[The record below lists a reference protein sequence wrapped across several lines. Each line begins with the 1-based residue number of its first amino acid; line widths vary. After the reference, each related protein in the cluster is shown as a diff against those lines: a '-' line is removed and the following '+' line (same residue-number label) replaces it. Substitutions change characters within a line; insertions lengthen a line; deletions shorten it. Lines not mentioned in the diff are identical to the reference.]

1 MLHALVRE
9 QLGPF
14 VGNVRLRAMP
24 ERDLPRERRAMLA
37 FNVVVE
43 IRRREQKVSV
53 AALHIEVYTAESASL
68 RGDKRFASVAS
79 DAHIGWPLCVAL
91 LVLRHTRAAMTSKRH
106 LASGLVIV
114 GSAILAAVGLALVWR
129 YTPLADIVTPDST
142 IAFAE
147 SVSGYWWA
155 PLALILSYTPATV
168 VMFPRWLITLA
179 AVAIFGPWPAFAYA
193 EAGVL
198 LAALCSYV
206 AGTLVGIG
214 TVRRMAGP
222 RLNRVK
228 RLLRRR
234 GVVAVTVVRL
244 VPVAPFIVVNV
255 VMGALRIPLHHFLIG
270 TVLGMLPGTLATTV
284 LGDQLT
290 DALAAPARAN
300 LWIAGAAVFA
310 IAMIAFAGQRW
321 LRHADADDR
330 SKRA

>member
-1 MLHALVRE
+1 MA
-9 QLGPF
+9 
-14 VGNVRLRAMP
+14 
-24 ERDLPRERRAMLA
+24 
-37 FNVVVE
+37 
-43 IRRREQKVSV
+43 
-53 AALHIEVYTAESASL
+53 
-68 RGDKRFASVAS
+68 
-79 DAHIGWPLCVAL
+79 
-91 LVLRHTRAAMTSKRH
+91 SKRH
-106 LASGLVIV
+106 LALGPVIV
-114 GSAILAAVGLALVWR
+114 GIAFLAAVALALVWR
-129 YTPLADIVTPDST
+129 STPLAAIVTPETT

-155 PLALILSYTPATV
+155 PIALILSYTPATV

-270 TVLGMLPGTLATTV
+270 TMLGMLPGMLATTV

-290 DALAAPARAN
+290 DALAAPTRAN
-300 LWIAGAAVFA
+300 LWIAGAAVSA

-321 LRHADADDR
+321 LRHADAGDR
-330 SKRA
+330 SQPHKRSREPDGFPLKRLAGDVGDNADAVSSRADTPENSRRRRA